1 MTAIEQ
7 PQVDTS
13 LHLPSL
19 SIKGFRGIDEL
30 TLPRLGRVTLLTGK
44 NSVGKTTVL
53 EAVHAFSAR
62 GRFRVLHEL
71 LTDRQEVST
80 GTDEAGDSFTEDD
93 LSALFYGRLPSEAT
107 EISIGPLGDVPSLMM
122 KVGARSEDETPGKRR
137 VRGRSEGPSVRG
149 LEVTFDNQSDFFP
162 WHYVRDYPG
171 SPGSLR
177 LRLNAGEQLPPVLE
191 CERIGPGVLT
201 NQELAQYLDR
211 VALTEG
217 EQRAAEA
224 LGLIFSNGVERFAAT
239 GEGIRRGHGR
249 RLIVRMREDTQPIPL
264 NSLGDGAVRLSG
276 VALAL
281 ANSRNGFLLI
291 DEAENGL
298 HHSIQQDYWRM
309 ILKASRD
316 NNVQVIATTHS
327 WDCVRSFARA
337 AIEDEE
343 VDGVLY
349 RIEKDADGLFAVA
362 YSEEEL
368 HNAAEYGTEVR

>member
-30 TLPRLGRVTLLTGK
+30 TFPHLGRVTLLTGK
-44 NSVGKTTVL
+44 NAVGKTTVL
-53 EAVHAFSAR
+53 EAVRTFAAR

-71 LTDRQEVST
+71 LTDRQEVSV
-80 GTDEAGDSFTEDD
+80 GADEDGENFTEDD

-122 KVGARSEDETPGKRR
+122 RVGTRPEDETPRNRR
-137 VRGRSEGPSVRG
+137 VRGRVDSPPVRG
-149 LEVTFDNQSDFFP
+149 LEVTFGNQSDFFP
-162 WHYVRDYPG
+162 WYYSRDYPG

-177 LRLNAGEQLPPVLE
+177 VRLNAGDQLPPVVE
-191 CERIGPGVLT
+191 CERIGPGVLG
-201 NQELAQYLDR
+201 NQELAHYLDK

-217 EQRAAEA
+217 EQRAVEA

-239 GEGIRRGHGR
+239 GEGIRRGQGR
-249 RLIVRMREDTQPIPL
+249 RLIVKMKEDSQPIPL
-264 NSLGDGAVRLSG
+264 NSLGDGAVRLAG

-281 ANSRNGFLLI
+281 ANSRDGFLLI

-298 HHSIQQDYWRM
+298 HHSIQHDYWRM

-316 NNVQVIATTHS
+316 NNVQVLATTHS
-327 WDCVRSFARA
+327 LDCFRSFARA
-337 AIEDEE
+337 ATEDEDVE
-343 VDGVLY
+343 GVLY
-349 RIEKDADGLFAVA
+349 SIRKDDMGHYAVV
-362 YSEEEL
+362 YPEEEL
-368 HNAAEYGTEVR
+368 AIAAEQGIEVR

>member
-1 MTAIEQ
+1 MTATEQ
-7 PQVDTS
+7 LQVDTG

-30 TLPRLGRVTLLTGK
+30 AFPHLGRVTLLTGK
-44 NSVGKTTVL
+44 NAVGKTTVL
-53 EAVHAFSAR
+53 EAVRTFAAR

-71 LTDRQEVST
+71 LTDRQEVSV
-80 GTDEAGDSFTEDD
+80 GTDEDGDSFTEDD
-93 LSALFYGRLPSEAT
+93 LSALFYGRAPSEAT
-107 EISIGPLGDVPSLMM
+107 AISIGPLSDVPSLMM
-122 KVGARSEDETPGKRR
+122 KVGTRSEDETPRNRR
-137 VRGRSEGPSVRG
+137 VRGRIDSPPVRG
-149 LEVTFDNQSDFFP
+149 LEVTFGNQSEFFP
-162 WHYVRDYPG
+162 WYYIRDYPG

-177 LRLNAGEQLPPVLE
+177 LRLNAGDQLPPVVE
-191 CERIGPGVLT
+191 CERIGPGVLS
-201 NQELAQYLDR
+201 NQELAQYLDK

-217 EQRAAEA
+217 EQRAVEA

-249 RLIVRMREDTQPIPL
+249 RLIVKMKEDSQPIPL

-281 ANSRNGFLLI
+281 ANSRDGFLLI

-298 HHSIQQDYWRM
+298 HHSIQHDYWRM

-316 NNVQVIATTHS
+316 NNVQVLATTHS

-337 AIEDEE
+337 ATEDED

-349 RIEKDADGLFAVA
+349 RIEKDDEGHYAVG
-362 YSEEEL
+362 YPEEKL
-368 HNAAEYGTEVR
+368 QRAATQGFEVR